1 MFPVKIAKIHFHI
14 LGLQV
19 SPLLKINQFHLN
31 ISWGFVNVCVKWR
44 REYFKLMFM
53 EFEVFKASQKFFQ

>member
-19 SPLLKINQFHLN
+19 SPLEDQSVPFEYQLGLCQRLCEMVKRIFQT
-31 ISWGFVNVCVKWR
+31 NVHGI
-44 REYFKLMFM
+44 
-53 EFEVFKASQKFFQ
+53 